1 MDFIDFF
8 KKYYKSL
15 QLLKESVS
23 FMNKVPNNK
32 YGDNYELCSRIDN
45 FLKEADGDDIKQI

>member
-32 YGDNYELCSRIDN
+32 YGDNYELRSRIDK
-45 FLKEADGDDIKQI
+45 FLREANDNY